1 MGKSAFLMRGKNPR
15 HVARFGY
22 KRRQLFGE
30 YQLVL
35 KRIQTAR
42 FTQREMNYK
51 ETLVKKNSEKIV
63 TFKFLFWTGSI
74 VLRKYRT
81 ANIQF
86 STGSVKSFFS
96 SVIEFYSINRDINS
110 VKENRQLVL

>member
-1 MGKSAFLMRGKNPR
+1 MRGKNPR

-22 KRRQLFGE
+22 KRRELFGE

-51 ETLVKKNSEKIV
+51 ETLVKKKLGKNR
-63 TFKFLFWTGSI
+63 FKFLFWTGSI

-86 STGSVKSFFS
+86 STGSVK
-96 SVIEFYSINRDINS
+96 
-110 VKENRQLVL
+110 